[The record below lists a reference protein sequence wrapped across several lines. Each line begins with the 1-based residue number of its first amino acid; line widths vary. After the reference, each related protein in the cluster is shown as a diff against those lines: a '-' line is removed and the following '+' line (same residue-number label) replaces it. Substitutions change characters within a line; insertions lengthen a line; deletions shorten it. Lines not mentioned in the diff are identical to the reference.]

1 MPDTSQILTNIFLN
15 QYKNDLTKEIKSM
28 RKDITQVTL
37 PSETE
42 SSGIKEQVIL
52 DKEIEKQVYVLTY
65 PNDALFLFEVFI
77 FLSYALRQNSS
88 SQRNHKV
95 REDKKL
101 PGKSQSAAGDSK
113 AMTQELLLHS
123 GWA

>member
-42 SSGIKEQVIL
+42 SSGIKE
-52 DKEIEKQVYVLTY
+52 
-65 PNDALFLFEVFI
+65 
-77 FLSYALRQNSS
+77 
-88 SQRNHKV
+88 
-95 REDKKL
+95 
-101 PGKSQSAAGDSK
+101 
-113 AMTQELLLHS
+113 
-123 GWA
+123 